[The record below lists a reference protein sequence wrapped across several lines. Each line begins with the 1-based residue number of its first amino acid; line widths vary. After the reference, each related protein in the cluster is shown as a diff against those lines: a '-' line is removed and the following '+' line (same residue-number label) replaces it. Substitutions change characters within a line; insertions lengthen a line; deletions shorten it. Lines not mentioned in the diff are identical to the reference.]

1 MRKTTFNP
9 LLTPSDIE
17 TVRTDSNMEDDDFGS
32 PSRGRKNNN
41 NTHEMSSYGSDEIFE
56 YDQQPEHR
64 VGYRTYFAAFML
76 FFGGLALVIYGAIE
90 YWDNSEPRGLDM
102 FIVGLIMMLPG
113 TYGMSIVV
121 GHLKGWI
128 RNDTRGL
135 ILYD

>member
-17 TVRTDSNMEDDDFGS
+17 TVRTDSNMEDVHDFGS
-32 PSRGRKNNN
+32 PSRRKNNN

-76 FFGGLALVIYGAIE
+76 FFGGLVSLFQSSTKYL
-90 YWDNSEPRGLDM
+90 S
-102 FIVGLIMMLPG
+102 
-113 TYGMSIVV
+113 
-121 GHLKGWI
+121 H
-128 RNDTRGL
+128 
-135 ILYD
+135 